1 MCAVCCRVCCR
12 QAKFKSMKSLFFK
25 MITGLDRKYRN
36 FYLSRLVMLS
46 SQHIAKK
53 QHIQFITDSWIS
65 ILILVIRA
73 VLDLVFTVFTF
84 TSSSFFH
91 WKRYCKTLQLAL
103 VFLALLFV
111 VFFSF
116 DISPFF
122 SSVHRNH
129 KMIIFWTFL
138 LLWFLEMFLNIFP
151 YGRCF

>member
-103 VFLALLFV
+103 VFLGLLFV

-116 DISPFF
+116 DIWQFWYLSLLFF
-122 SSVHRNH
+122 S
-129 KMIIFWTFL
+129 
-138 LLWFLEMFLNIFP
+138 P
-151 YGRCF
+151 